1 VVESKYESSWGGWSS
16 SEFVGPYG
24 MGLWKNVWRG
34 CEKFSIL
41 SNLRRKMAPKLDYGM
56 IFGVEIW
63 PLRKACQFY
72 LVLPAQMMLVLR
84 LIWNVLEILF
94 SET

>member
-24 MGLWKNVWRG
+24 MGLWKNIWRG

-41 SNLRRKMAPKLDYGM
+41 SNLRRKMA
-56 IFGVEIW
+56 GVGIW
-63 PLRKACQFY
+63 PLRKAFQFY
-72 LVLPAQMMLVLR
+72 LVLPVQMMLVLR
-84 LIWNVLEILF
+84 LIWNVLEVLF